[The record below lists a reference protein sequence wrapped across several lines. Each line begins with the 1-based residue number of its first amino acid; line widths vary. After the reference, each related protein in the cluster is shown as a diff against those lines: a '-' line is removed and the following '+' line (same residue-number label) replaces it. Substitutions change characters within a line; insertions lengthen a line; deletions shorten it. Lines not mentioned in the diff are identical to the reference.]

1 MILEE
6 VGFTEIYH
14 KYQVFEVDAL
24 TDVCKDVVD
33 VTINDCFMLT
43 TTFIDNTGELQF
55 AVLAIGPDSKNC
67 TKGLELLAPLK
78 VISSFEMI
86 DYEFEIVERP
96 TFEMQ
101 VKGAEVF
108 ESENC
113 SPELAVVRRLK
124 EVDDSRDIHYPDVLT
139 AKFLE
144 SGRFH
149 DYLIESK
156 EYNSKFIE
164 GTLLKEPEHDIGFHK
179 DEVVEVVAILYNNQ
193 TQLISVNATVKISD
207 ETFEKLREYVNEI
220 LDEHPEIGKERKS

>member
-14 KYQVFEVDAL
+14 KYMVFEVDAL
-24 TDVCKDVVD
+24 TDICKDVVD
-33 VTINDCFMLT
+33 VAIEDCFMLT
-43 TTFIDNTGELQF
+43 TTFVDNTGELQF
-55 AVLAIGPDSKNC
+55 AVLAIGPNSNNC
-67 TKGLELLAPLK
+67 TKGLELLTPLK
-78 VISSFEMI
+78 IISSFEMI

-113 SPELAVVRRLK
+113 SNELATVRRLK
-124 EVDDSRDIHYPDVLT
+124 ELDDSRDIHYPDVLT
-139 AKFLE
+139 AQFLE
-144 SGRFH
+144 SGKFH

-164 GTLLKEPEHDIGFHK
+164 GTLIKEPDHDIGFHK
-179 DEVVEVVAILYNNQ
+179 DEVVEVVPIVFNNRV
-193 TQLISVNATVKISD
+193 QLVSVNATVKISE
-207 ETFEKLREYVNEI
+207 ETFEMLREYVNDL
-220 LDEHPEIGKERKS
+220 LDEYPEIGKEKKS